1 MNTEVETR
9 KKKGIIAIFA
19 FLVAIYVMMRSR
31 KQSDLY
37 VGDEEYDCYGTST
50 RKRYTFLLLVA
61 ALFQVGMRLKNDEGV
76 SASISNMIQYVNEKR
91 NLR

>member
-9 KKKGIIAIFA
+9 KKKGIVVIFA
-19 FLVAIYVMMRSR
+19 FLVAVYVMMRSR

-37 VGDEEYDCYGTST
+37 VGDEEYDRYGTST

-61 ALFQVGMRLKNDEGV
+61 ALFQVGVRLKNDESV

-91 NLR
+91 NFR

>member
-9 KKKGIIAIFA
+9 KKKGIVVIFA
-19 FLVAIYVMMRSR
+19 FLVAVYVMMRSR

-61 ALFQVGMRLKNDEGV
+61 ALFQVGMRLKNDGGV